1 MLNNRQLRFPFA
13 CLLLVAA
20 LLRGDPLA
28 EGIAHWEAGRHE
40 QAAKVLKKAFRDDP
54 NSSDA
59 CTYLGLA
66 TASMG
71 DHEMAIVMFQNAL
84 LIDPTLGRARLE
96 LAQSYFAL
104 GLFASAEEEFRT
116 VWADGA
122 ADGKVREN
130 IEGFLQAI
138 DEKRAKRD
146 RVFLQNY
153 VIRLE
158 LARDSNAR
166 VSPTGSVYFD
176 VEIPGLDGAL
186 EVPIERDGYLAFW
199 AAANYEYR
207 LRNSKLAWQA
217 RVDAGNVAYADQ
229 KDLDIQVLGA
239 RIGPALRLA
248 DNGAAGIMLRGL
260 YMDKDY
266 EDYLRGWGGLVW
278 TAWRLPHHATVR
290 AEAELMQR
298 DFTQSDD
305 DGSDGT
311 YGHVRLVPAIL
322 LGDNLVS
329 GLLSYGFANTD
340 NADESYDRLAAALRL
355 RRPLLRRWKLHGEV
369 FASVR
374 KTLYDSPGVYSPSR
388 RRDTEYALGTSI
400 ERVFTT
406 SWLSVETWRVGLF
419 YEYTKSLSNLDLYDY
434 DRHLT
439 GLRATVVF

>member
-1 MLNNRQLRFPFA
+1 MLNYRQLRFPFA
-13 CLLLVAA
+13 CLLLAAA

-40 QAAKVLKKAFRDDP
+40 QAAKILKQAFRDNP
-54 NSSDA
+54 ASPDA

-71 DHEMAIVMFQNAL
+71 DHEMAVVMFQNAL

-104 GLFASAEEEFRT
+104 GLFASAEEEFRA
-116 VWADGA
+116 VLDDGPD
-122 ADGKVREN
+122 DGKVREN

-138 DEKRAKRD
+138 AEKRAKRD
-146 RVFLQNY
+146 RVFLQSY

-158 LARDSNAR
+158 AARDSNAR

-207 LRNSKLAWQA
+207 LRDSKLAWQA
-217 RVDAGNVAYADQ
+217 SVNVGNVAYADQ

-239 RIGPALRLA
+239 RAGPALRLA
-248 DNGAAGIMLRGL
+248 DNGAAGIMLKGL

-278 TAWRLPHHATVR
+278 TAWKLPHHATVR

-305 DGSDGT
+305 DGADGT
-311 YGHVRLVPAIL
+311 YGNLRLAPAIL

-329 GLLSYGFANTD
+329 GSLGYGFGNTD
-340 NADESYDRLAAALRL
+340 DADESYDRLAATLRL
-355 RRPLLRRWKLHGEV
+355 RRPLLRRWKLHGEA

-374 KTLYDSPGVYSPSR
+374 KTLYDSPGAFSPSR
-388 RRDTEYALGTSI
+388 RRDTEYALGGSV

-406 SWLSVETWRVGLF
+406 SWMSMETWRLGLF